1 MIDNNTKE
9 ELIERI
15 LNDKNVKKSQS
26 YKNSAINP
34 QKKNV
39 DETNKTIHGS
49 ENIEFDGELI
59 EGARFTQ
66 QKNSIVARNCVFRN
80 LQFRELTCP
89 NALFVNCEFEDF
101 DIISSNLKNIT
112 FIACDFKRFS
122 VRGSVT
128 YKTDLTGM
136 KLVRCKFDN
145 TSNFKSAILE
155 ESQWLDTDINSVD
168 IDRDEK
174 SVNGCRISH
183 YIGDDI
189 REKSVISNDV
199 STEIKN
205 VDIKT
210 LEKGVVA
217 DREYS
222 GETIDIS
229 LFVNSDFCN
238 CKFIGCNFVDDI
250 FRENELINFEMRS
263 AFINC
268 VFESCEFNCQLK
280 GIRFDNCSFTISHLN
295 GYFISCIFAN
305 TKFLKCELTPC
316 TIMNYSIFI
325 NCDYEATDLSILN
338 NHVAR
343 EVKGDVGVVYCE
355 QVETIKNIIDLE
367 NNIADLKKEKED
379 ANTQLYE
386 VTNELENVRR
396 AVNDLGNEIFQK
408 DEVIKNI
415 NEEKNQLEQEIDET
429 IKEKLNMD
437 QEMEIKEEEIKE
449 LAKKLEV
456 SNTEKAGLEEKI
468 KEMENTI
475 EQLQSSSAQNEESY
489 EELTLLKAEK
499 GALENRIA
507 ELQNA
512 NKKLLDQIDE
522 QQRKIQDGTSSIN
535 NEELVMDIVNLIKEK
550 IGIDLVEEKPVDE
563 NATVEF
569 LATLSEEERLNVF
582 SKAAA
587 LRMKNAMMGNM

>member
-1 MIDNNTKE
+1 
-9 ELIERI
+9 
-15 LNDKNVKKSQS
+15 
-26 YKNSAINP
+26 
-34 QKKNV
+34 
-39 DETNKTIHGS
+39 
-49 ENIEFDGELI
+49 
-59 EGARFTQ
+59 
-66 QKNSIVARNCVFRN
+66 
-80 LQFRELTCP
+80 
-89 NALFVNCEFEDF
+89 
-101 DIISSNLKNIT
+101 
-112 FIACDFKRFS
+112 
-122 VRGSVT
+122 
-128 YKTDLTGM
+128 M
-136 KLVRCKFDN
+136 KLVRCKFD
-145 TSNFKSAILE
+145 SASSFKSAILE

-168 IDRDEK
+168 IDRDKK
-174 SVNGCRISH
+174 SVNGCKISH

-189 REKSVISNDV
+189 REKSIISNDV

-217 DREYS
+217 DREYT

-238 CKFIGCNFVDDI
+238 CKFVGCNFVDDI
-250 FRENELINFEMRS
+250 FRGNELINFEMRS

-280 GIRFDNCSFTISHLN
+280 GVRYDNCTFTLSHLN

-305 TKFLKCELTPC
+305 TKFLKCDLTPC
-316 TIMNYSIFI
+316 TIMNYSIFA
-325 NCDYEATDLSILN
+325 NCDFEETDMNILTS
-338 NHVAR
+338 HEVR
-343 EVKGDVGVVYCE
+343 ETRGDVGVVYCE
-355 QVETIKNIIDLE
+355 QVETIRNIIDLE
-367 NNIADLKKEKED
+367 NNIKDLKDEKEA
-379 ANTQLYE
+379 ANTQLFE
-386 VTNELENVRR
+386 VSNELEQVRN
-396 AVNDLGNEIFQK
+396 ALNDLGNEIFQK
-408 DEVIKNI
+408 DELIKSV
-415 NEEKNQLEQEIDET
+415 NEEKNKLEQQIAERNE
-429 IKEKLNMD
+429 EKVNMD

-456 SNTEKAGLEEKI
+456 SNTEKVGLEEKI

-522 QQRKIQDGTSSIN
+522 QQRNIQDGTSSIN

-550 IGIDLVEEKPVDE
+550 TGIDLVEEKPVDE